1 MIADM
6 PTSLLV
12 DHAVEIDIDGE
23 STAGDN
29 IVLLQM
35 EIVDRIKSSLKE
47 YKIFH

>member
-6 PTSLLV
+6 PISLLV

-47 YKIFH
+47 